1 MSDVFKKL
9 KLTDERTALII
20 NAPSDFAASL
30 QGLPHDSQF
39 GKTTQ
44 HYDYVQFFVKSIS
57 EFENLIP
64 QVITA
69 GKYDCLIWACY
80 PKGSGKVKFDIN
92 RDRIHDASPQFGVDT
107 VTQISID
114 ETWSAMR
121 LRPLEAVGKK
131 VATH

>member
-1 MSDVFKKL
+1 MTDVFKKL

-30 QGLPHDSQF
+30 QGLPHGSQF
-39 GKTTQ
+39 GKTT

-80 PKGSGKVKFDIN
+80 PKGSGKDKFDIN
-92 RDRIHDASPQFGVDT
+92 RDRIHDASP
-107 VTQISID
+107 
-114 ETWSAMR
+114 R
-121 LRPLEAVGKK
+121 
-131 VATH
+131 